1 MSKKNRTVTLEDET
15 WNLLNEIQSKNNLRS
30 NSAAIEFLVNNSLHD
45 NNEQLATMIVEAI
58 NKKYSNLFTRI
69 RLGANGAERTCQIL
83 LEVLNSMVVGLSLSD
98 YVSTEVMESD
108 IVKESREN
116 VKERI
121 TRLKQ
126 IKDNGTINSTQE

>member
-45 NNEQLATMIVEAI
+45 NNEQLATMIVEAF

>member
-15 WNLLNEIQSKNNLRS
+15 WNFLNEIQSKNNLRS
-30 NSAAIEFLVNNSLHD
+30 NSAAIEYMVNNSLHD
-45 NNEQLATMIVEAI
+45 NNEQLATMIVEAF